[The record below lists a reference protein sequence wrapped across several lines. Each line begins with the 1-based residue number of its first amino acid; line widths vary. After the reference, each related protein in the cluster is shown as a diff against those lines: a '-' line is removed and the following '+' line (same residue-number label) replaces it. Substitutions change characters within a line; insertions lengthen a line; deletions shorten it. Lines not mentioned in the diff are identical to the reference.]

1 MLRICTYNIEHF
13 DKRFNSDNSLKLSGR
28 SKTALEALKRIIS
41 TIDPD
46 ILGVVEAPNT
56 SPRSDKSTRRCLENF
71 ARWAGLRQRKALIG
85 FPSAGKQ
92 ELALLYDPDKVTLQ
106 HSPGG
111 RSGSKS
117 NPRFN
122 EELYFDTD
130 NDNIKEVYKFYRPPL
145 EAKVSTEEGEA
156 FHLILAHAKSKGIF
170 KATDMIHWQRE
181 SERNRRKLFAECSWI
196 RKRVEEWLKQ
206 GRKVVVMGDLNDGPG
221 MDFYEYRF
229 GRSAVEIV
237 MGDIFRPDT
246 LLSNHIGRPK
256 WTSKGW
262 SPYSA
267 RFKDRFTGSNV
278 NVLIDHILSS
288 TNLAVADEHPLR
300 IWNPYEE
307 EAAKPLKQ
315 ALTKASDHFPITLEI
330 INPAAI

>member
-13 DKRFNSDNSLKLSGR
+13 DKRFNSDNTLKLRGKSKEALTSLKEIV
-28 SKTALEALKRIIS
+28 A

-46 ILGVVEAPNT
+46 ILGIVEAPNT
-56 SPRSDKSTRRCLENF
+56 SLSSDKSTVECLENF
-71 ARWAGLRQRKALIG
+71 AQWAGLRQSKALIG
-85 FPSAGKQ
+85 YPSAGQQ

-111 RSGSKS
+111 RRSSKS

-145 EAKVSTEEGEA
+145 EAKVSYGEGQE
-156 FHLILAHAKSKGIF
+156 LYILLAHAKSKGIF

-196 RKRVEEWLKQ
+196 RKRVDEWQKQ
-206 GRKVVVMGDLNDGPG
+206 ARKIVVMGDMNDGPG
-221 MDFYEYRF
+221 MDFYEYQF
-229 GRSAVEIV
+229 GRSAVEII
-237 MGDIFRPDT
+237 MGDLFHPAT
-246 LLSNHIGRPK
+246 VLNNHIGRPK
-256 WTSKGW
+256 WTNKGW

-267 RFKDRFTGSNV
+267 RFKDRFTGANV

-288 TNLAVADEHPLR
+288 QNLDVSGDQPL
-300 IWNPYEE
+300 ILWNPYEE
-307 EAAKPLKQ
+307 ALAKPLKRQ
-315 ALTKASDHFPITLEI
+315 LTRASDHFPISLDIRTD
-330 INPAAI
+330 